1 MAKGAEVLLNAC
13 KLPEVTPFLKG
24 VTSGSLFFNASN

>member
-1 MAKGAEVLLNAC
+1 MAKVAEVFLNAS